1 MSALPPPP
9 ADPFSGV
16 PAPRPLAAPVRRPG
30 PITGAA
36 GVLMVA
42 GALSLGIG
50 LMGATGDRVNIDL
63 PFLEGES
70 AERIAAFWLIVQG
83 SLALVAG
90 WLVLRLRPAGRVLG
104 IVIATAGILTGL
116 AQLRSSGSSG
126 LLGLALDAFVL
137 YALFTY
143 GFVFKNERSPR

>member
-1 MSALPPPP
+1 MTSLPPPP
-9 ADPFSGV
+9 EDPSGGL
-16 PAPRPLAAPVRRPG
+16 PTPRPLAAPARRPG

-42 GALSLGIG
+42 GALSLVVG
-50 LMGATGDRVNIDL
+50 LMGVTGDRVNIDL

-70 AERIAAFWLIVQG
+70 AERIAAYWLVIQG
-83 SLALVAG
+83 GLALVAG
-90 WLVLRLRPAGRVLG
+90 WLVLRLRPAGRILG
-104 IVIATAGILTGL
+104 IVLAVLGILTGL
-116 AQLRSSGSSG
+116 AQLGSAGSSG

-143 GFVFKNERSPR
+143 GFVFKNEQSPR

>member
-1 MSALPPPP
+1 MTSLPPPP
-9 ADPFSGV
+9 SDPYSGLST
-16 PAPRPLAAPVRRPG
+16 PRPLAAPARRPG

-50 LMGATGDRVNIDL
+50 LMGVTGDRINIDL
-63 PFLEGES
+63 PLLEGDS
-70 AERIAAFWLIVQG
+70 AERVAAFWLVIQG
-83 SLALVAG
+83 SLALLAG

-104 IVIATAGILTGL
+104 IVVAVLGILTGL

-143 GFVFKNERSPR
+143 GFVFKTERSPR

>member
-1 MSALPPPP
+1 MTSLPPPP
-9 ADPFSGV
+9 ADPYSGL
-16 PAPRPLAAPVRRPG
+16 PTPKPLAVPVRRPG
-30 PITGAA
+30 PVTGAA
-36 GVLMVA
+36 GVLLVA

-50 LMGATGDRVNIDL
+50 LMGVTGDRVNIDL
-63 PFLEGES
+63 PFLEGDS
-70 AERIAAFWLIVQG
+70 AERAAAFWLVIQG

-104 IVIATAGILTGL
+104 IVLAVLGILTGL

-126 LLGLALDAFVL
+126 LLGLALDSFVL

-143 GFVFKNERSPR
+143 GFVFKTEQSPR

>member
-1 MSALPPPP
+1 MSSLPPPP
-9 ADPFSGV
+9 ADPYSGV
-16 PAPRPLAAPVRRPG
+16 PTPKPLAAPVRRPG
-30 PITGAA
+30 PVTGAA

-50 LMGATGDRVNIDL
+50 LMGVTGDRVNIDF

-70 AERIAAFWLIVQG
+70 AERIAAFWLVVQG

-104 IVIATAGILTGL
+104 IVIAVLGILTGL

-143 GFVFKNERSPR
+143 GFVFKTGPSPR

>member
-16 PAPRPLAAPVRRPG
+16 PTPRPLAAPVRRPG

-50 LMGATGDRVNIDL
+50 LMGVTGDRVNIDL

-90 WLVLRLRPAGRVLG
+90 WLVLRLRPAGRALG
-104 IVIATAGILTGL
+104 IVIAVLGILTGL

-143 GFVFKNERSPR
+143 GFVFKSGPSPR